1 MSRFIITENGYSVA
15 WAPTFTSKA
24 EAEAW
29 LSERSEGSF
38 DGRVEIDEEEGY
50 CEHGTYVGEVM
61 EDLMCGYCE
70 A

>member
-1 MSRFIITENGYSVA
+1 MSRFIIVENGNSVA
-15 WAPTFTSKA
+15 WAPTFTSEA

-38 DGRVEIDEEEGY
+38 DGRVDII
-50 CEHGTYVGEVM
+50 HT
-61 EDLMCGYCE
+61 